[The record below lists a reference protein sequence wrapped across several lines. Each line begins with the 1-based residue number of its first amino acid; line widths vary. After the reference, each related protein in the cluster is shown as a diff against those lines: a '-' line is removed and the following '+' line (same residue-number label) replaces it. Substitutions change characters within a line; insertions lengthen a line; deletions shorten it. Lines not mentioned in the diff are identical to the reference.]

1 LQSPADINRR
11 AKNGPPPATATAPVE
26 VAAVRTRTDLAR
38 FIDLPWRIYRAEPGS
53 KWIPP
58 LRLMVRDT
66 LDIRKNPFWRNADR
80 ELFLVLR
87 DGEVVGRIAA
97 IENRAHND
105 FHSDRV
111 GFFGFLECFDDPEA
125 AAALF
130 DAAERWLRDRG
141 LDTMRGPISPSTN
154 HECGLLVQGFR
165 WEPTFLTPWNPR
177 YYAQLCEGAGL
188 AKSKDLLAYFIP
200 MASPRFSLP
209 ESYQAHASRALE
221 RSGLTFRD
229 MDLDDY
235 ATEIER
241 WWEVY
246 NTAWERN
253 WGFVPMTKEEFLFM
267 GKELK
272 PLILRQFAFVA
283 EKDGEIAGFMLV
295 IPDYNQIFKR
305 IPSGRLLPTG
315 IFKLLLGKSRLRSG
329 RTILLGIR
337 PEYRGRSIYELFVH
351 EAVRRGREYGAVGA
365 EASWILEDN
374 DQMNRPLVRMG
385 VKAYRRWRIY
395 DRPIPPAARPAKAG
409 DTP

>member
-1 LQSPADINRR
+1 MA
-11 AKNGPPPATATAPVE
+11 VE
-26 VAAVRTRTDLAR
+26 VIEVESRGALRD
-38 FIDLPWRIYRAEPGS
+38 FIDLPWRIHGAADDS

-58 LRLMVRDT
+58 LRIMVRDT
-66 LDIRKNPFWRNADR
+66 IDTRKNPFWRNADR
-80 ELFLVLR
+80 KLFVAR
-87 DGEVVGRIAA
+87 REGRTVGRIAA

-105 FHSDRV
+105 FHGDRV
-111 GFFGFLECFDDPEA
+111 GFFGFFECLDDDEA
-125 AAALF
+125 AGALF
-130 DAAERWLRDRG
+130 DAAERWLGERG
-141 LDTMRGPISPSTN
+141 LDTMRGPVSPSTN

-177 YYAQLCEGAGL
+177 YYSRLCEGAGL
-188 AKSKDLLAYFIP
+188 RKSRDLLAYFIP

-209 ESYQAHASRALE
+209 ESYEAHALRALE

-229 MDLDDY
+229 MDLDGY
-235 ATEIER
+235 SAEIER
-241 WWEVY
+241 WWGVY

-272 PLILRQFAFVA
+272 PLIIRDFAFVA
-283 EKDGEIAGFMLV
+283 ERDGEIAGFMLI
-295 IPDYNQIFKR
+295 IPDYNQVFKL

-329 RTILLGIR
+329 RIILLGIR

-351 EAVRRGREYGAVGA
+351 EALRRGRAYGAVGA

-385 VKAYRRWRIY
+385 LKAYRRWRIY
-395 DRPIPPAARPAKAG
+395 DRAIPGQRDSATPGSAA
-409 DTP
+409 